1 MITIIQMKR
10 SVLVCAL
17 FLAGFSIV
25 FGQETEG
32 EKKEK
37 KPLQRNAFESGLFM
51 DHQTVQTFPSNT
63 LEFVLQHRFGTIQN
77 AFTDLF
83 GIWGASNIRMG
94 LNYSITD
101 NLAIGFGTT
110 KNKRYQDLS
119 LKYTFFRQRK
129 DGGFPLTIGYYG
141 NVALNATNKSNF
153 GNDYA
158 FIDRLS
164 YYHELMFA
172 RRFTRNLSMQLGL
185 AFVHYNKVDTTIKND
200 AFSISAIGRIR
211 VSPQT
216 SITLSYE
223 QPLMLGYDT
232 PFILKYGQKGLYYGP
247 NSPIPNVGIGV
258 EIATSTHA
266 FHIFLSAG
274 QGILPQDIVMYNQND
289 FFNGEIIIGFNMTRL
304 WNF

>member
-10 SVLVCAL
+10 SILIIAL
-17 FLAGFSIV
+17 FLAGFGMV
-25 FGQETEG
+25 FGQETESG
-32 EKKEK
+32 KKEK
-37 KPLQRNAFESGLFM
+37 KPLQRNAFDSGIFM
-51 DHQTVQTFPSNT
+51 DDQTVTTYPSNT
-63 LEFVLQHRFGTIQN
+63 LEFVLHHRFGTIQN
-77 AFTDLF
+77 AFEDLF

-129 DGGFPLTIGYYG
+129 EGFPLTIGYYG
-141 NVALNATNKSNF
+141 NIAVNASDKSNF
-153 GNDYA
+153 GKDYA
-158 FIDRLS
+158 FVDRLS
-164 YYHELMFA
+164 YYNQLMFA
-172 RRFTRNLSMQLGL
+172 RRFNRQFSMQLGV

-200 AFSISAIGRIR
+200 AFSISAIARIR

-216 SITLSYE
+216 SIVLSYE

-232 PFILKYGQKGLYYGP
+232 PFILKYGQKGIYYGP
-247 NSPIPNVGIGV
+247 NSPLPNIGLGV
-258 EIATSTHA
+258 EIATATHA
-266 FHIFLSAG
+266 FHIFLSAA

-289 FFNGEIIIGFNMTRL
+289 FFNGQIIIGFNMTRL

>member
-1 MITIIQMKR
+1 MITTVHIKK
-10 SVLVCAL
+10 
-17 FLAGFSIV
+17 SILLLILCFVSFGMV

-37 KPLQRNAFESGLFM
+37 KPLARDAFDSGIFM
-51 DHQTVQTFPSNT
+51 DDQTIKTYPSNT

-77 AFTDLF
+77 GFEDLM

-101 NLAIGFGTT
+101 DLAVGFGTT
-110 KNKRYQDLS
+110 KNKRYQDFS
-119 LKYTFFRQRK
+119 VKYTFFRQRK
-129 DGGFPLTIGYYG
+129 GGFPLTIGFYG
-141 NVALNATNKSNF
+141 NVALNASDKSNF
-153 GNDYA
+153 GNDYK
-158 FIDRLS
+158 FTDRMS
-164 YYHELMFA
+164 YYSEFMFA
-172 RRFTRNLSMQLGL
+172 RRFCRQFSLQLGV

-200 AFSISAIGRIR
+200 AFSISLVGRIR

-216 SITLSYE
+216 SIVLSGE
-223 QPLMLGYDT
+223 VPLMLGYDT
-232 PFILKYGQKGLYYGP
+232 PFVLKDGQKGIYYGP
-247 NSPIPNVGIGV
+247 NSPLANVGIGV

-266 FHIFLSAG
+266 FHIFLSAA

-289 FFNGEIIIGFNMTRL
+289 FFNGAIIIGFNMTRL

>member
-10 SVLVCAL
+10 SILVFTL
-17 FLAGFSIV
+17 FLACFTLV
-25 FGQETEG
+25 FGQEAEG
-32 EKKEK
+32 EKKER
-37 KPLQRNAFESGLFM
+37 KPLQRNAFDSGIMM
-51 DHQTVQTFPSNT
+51 DDQTVQTFPSNT

-110 KNKRYQDLS
+110 KNKRYQDLN
-119 LKYTFFRQRK
+119 LKYTFMRQRK
-129 DGGFPLTIGYYG
+129 GGFPVTIGYYG
-141 NVALNATNKSNF
+141 NIAVSATNKSNF

-172 RRFTRNLSMQLGL
+172 RRFNRVFSMQLGV

-211 VSPQT
+211 VSAQT